1 MSERKI
7 RRRGKRMRG
16 IIDNYE
22 GEGNTNEKRKEVEDV
37 KRNKK
42 DMTRKKKKVKKE

>member
-1 MSERKI
+1 
-7 RRRGKRMRG
+7 MRG